1 MQDLAQPSPRT
12 SWDRPSVLSRPASSQ
27 SVSRRRGP
35 FPGLGLLGFAFSLWA
50 CGSGETSG
58 TPFEPGGLDG
68 VPTGPGDGHFRQA
81 FAKDGVGVTCE
92 MTFEQM
98 KASSA
103 PFIESGNTTI
113 FVGFQQYGNNQDPVF
128 FRFDGG
134 QKVYCEHHEMQAPDG
149 RALGIT
155 WDGGPTAYVV
165 YTIVGGGTALET
177 AAKAGWLNR
186 YGDGGGS
193 AAVSVIGEVET
204 QFGTLRRATFVTAR
218 RDNNT
223 KTNTLRPAG
232 ALKVLA
238 DGSLEFI
245 GHSAFGP
252 LNPDKSAMCVP
263 SVEYPAAL
271 DGAMG
276 PSYLARFA
284 PDLASVRCASTAGCS
299 QVKTP
304 CM

>member
-1 MQDLAQPSPRT
+1 MHNRVRPCTLPPWDRLPALVRPSAPRLAQRQ
-12 SWDRPSVLSRPASSQ
+12 SQ
-27 SVSRRRGP
+27 
-35 FPGLGLLGFAFSLWA
+35 PGGRLGLLGLALALCA
-50 CGSGETSG
+50 CGSGDTTS
-58 TPFEPGGLDG
+58 TPAEPGGAVG
-68 VPTGPGDGHFRQA
+68 VPTGPGDGRFRQA

-103 PFIESGNTTI
+103 PYIESGNTTI

-134 QKVYCEHHEMQAPDG
+134 QKVYCEHHEQQAPDG

-177 AAKAGWLNR
+177 AAGGGWLTR

-204 QFGTLRRATFVTAR
+204 QFGTLKRATFVTAR

-232 ALKVLA
+232 ALKVLT

-245 GHSAFGP
+245 GYSAFGP

-263 SVEYPAAL
+263 SVEYPSAL

-284 PDLASVRCASTAGCS
+284 PDLGSVRCASTAGCS
-299 QVKTP
+299 LVKTP
-304 CM
+304 CP